1 MSAMSDY
8 LESAILNHVLRNTSF
23 TSPSV
28 VYIGLSTASMNDDA
42 SGTEL
47 SGSGYAR
54 QTIAFNAPSSG
65 ACTNS
70 ADVDFP
76 VATGTWGSIT
86 HYSIWDAASSGNML
100 AHGALTTSKTVTS
113 GDILRIGSGQ
123 VTITAA

>member
-1 MSAMSDY
+1 MSDY

-76 VATGTWGSIT
+76 VATGTWGAIT

-113 GDILRIGSGQ
+113 GDILRIGTGQ

>member
-1 MSAMSDY
+1 MSDY

-76 VATGTWGSIT
+76 VATGTWGAIT

>member
-1 MSAMSDY
+1 MSDY
-8 LESAILNHVLRNTSF
+8 LESAILNHVLRNTSY
-23 TSPSV
+23 TSPTT

-54 QTIAFNAPSSG
+54 QSIAFDAPSSG

-76 VATGTWGSIT
+76 VATGSWGTVT
-86 HYSIWDAASSGNML
+86 HYGIWDASSSGNML
-100 AHGALTTSKTVTS
+100 AHGALTTSKTIAS
-113 GDILRIGSGQ
+113 GDILRVGSGQ